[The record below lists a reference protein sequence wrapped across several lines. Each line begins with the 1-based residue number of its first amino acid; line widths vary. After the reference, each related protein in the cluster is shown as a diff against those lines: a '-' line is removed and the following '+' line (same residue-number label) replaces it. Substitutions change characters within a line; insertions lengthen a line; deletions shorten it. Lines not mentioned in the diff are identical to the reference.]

1 LCQHLC
7 HQVAIAARQ
16 EASMAM
22 EFKTDAVFDALKSPL
37 GLVEDQ
43 EKRQAFERYV
53 EAARYPL
60 ERAVFDLLSALV
72 TAVGERVQDRYR
84 LRLAYAPGALTLD
97 VETVAQPEEPAGDVP
112 EWTSAGDGETEKI
125 TIRIPAELKNLATQ
139 AASSAGLSA
148 NSWFVRALARSLRA
162 MDEGPRARGPFPPE
176 PPEPP
181 RPPHSGQHQRQGKK
195 LQGWYG
201 GDAG

>member
-1 LCQHLC
+1 
-7 HQVAIAARQ
+7 
-16 EASMAM
+16 MMM
-22 EFKTDAVFDALKSPL
+22 EFKTDAVFEALKSPL
-37 GLVEDQ
+37 NLVEDQ

-72 TAVGERVQDRYR
+72 SAVDGQVRERYR
-84 LRLAYAPGALTLD
+84 LRLSYQPGALLLD
-97 VETVAQPEEPAGDVP
+97 VEPVPQPEGAPADVP
-112 EWTSAGDGETEKI
+112 EWTSASDGETEKI
-125 TIRIPAELKNLATQ
+125 TIRIPAELKDLATQ

-148 NSWFVRALARSLRA
+148 NSWFVRALARSLRSI
-162 MDEGPRARGPFPPE
+162 DDTPRPPRGPWPQ

-181 RPPHSGQHQRQGKK
+181 RPPQQGRQAKK

-201 GDAG
+201 GDV

>member
-1 LCQHLC
+1 
-7 HQVAIAARQ
+7 
-16 EASMAM
+16 MTM
-22 EFKTDAVFDALKSPL
+22 EFKTDAVFEALKSPL
-37 GLVEDQ
+37 NLVEDQ

-72 TAVGERVQDRYR
+72 SAVDGQVQERYR
-84 LRLAYAPGALTLD
+84 LRLSYQPGALLLD
-97 VETVAQPEEPAGDVP
+97 VEPVPQPEGATTEMP
-112 EWTSAGDGETEKI
+112 EWTSASDGETEKI
-125 TIRIPAELKNLATQ
+125 TIRIPAELKDLATQ

-148 NSWFVRALARSLRA
+148 NSWFVRALARSLRS
-162 MDEGPRARGPFPPE
+162 MDDVPRPPRGPWPQ

-181 RPPHSGQHQRQGKK
+181 RPPQQGRQAKK

-201 GDAG
+201 GDV

>member
-1 LCQHLC
+1 
-7 HQVAIAARQ
+7 
-16 EASMAM
+16 
-22 EFKTDAVFDALKSPL
+22 
-37 GLVEDQ
+37 VEDQ

-60 ERAVFDLLSALV
+60 ERAVFDLLSELV
-72 TAVGERVQDRYR
+72 AAVDTQVHDRYR
-84 LRLAYAPGALTLD
+84 LRLSYRPGALLLD
-97 VETVAQPEEPAGDVP
+97 VDPVSQPETPRDVP

-125 TIRIPAELKNLATQ
+125 TIRIPAELKDLATQ

-148 NSWFVRALARSLRA
+148 NSWFVRALARSLRT
-162 MDEGPRARGPFPPE
+162 MDEAPRPPRRPGWPE

-181 RPPHSGQHQRQGKK
+181 RPPREGRTGKK

-201 GDAG
+201 GEV